1 MGLILVLNAGSS
13 SVKFAL
19 VDVDPQRGERE
30 LARGAVDGLGQSPR
44 WSVRQS
50 EGAIDAGQPW
60 LMGAL
65 VTHKAAISHIL
76 AWIDQHHGLNTLT
89 AAGHRVVHGGE
100 AFTAPVR
107 LKAENLADLRA
118 LTPLAPLHQP
128 HNLSAIDSLFE
139 LAPTLPQIACFD
151 TAFHASMP
159 VVARNFALPRSITA
173 QGVRRYGFHGLS
185 YEFIASALRDKD
197 PALYRGKV
205 IVAHLGN
212 GSSLC
217 ALDGGKSIATTMGFS
232 ALDGL
237 MMGTR
242 SGSIDPAVIFHLM
255 REMKLSSVEVETML
269 YQKSGLL
276 GVSGLSADMRVLRAA
291 APDMPEAREAIELF
305 TYRIRR
311 DIGSLIAALGG
322 IDGLVFTAGIGENDA
337 ALRADILN
345 GLKWA
350 GFALDATANENG
362 AERITIDGSARAY
375 RLATN
380 EELMIARHSARL
392 MAEQAK

>member
-19 VDVDPQRGERE
+19 VNVDPKKGEQE
-30 LARGAVDGLGQSPR
+30 LARGHFDGLGHSPR
-44 WSVRQS
+44 WSVCQSNGTIETGHRWS
-50 EGAIDAGQPW
+50 EGT
-60 LMGAL
+60 L
-65 VTHKAAISHIL
+65 VTHKMAIGHIL
-76 AWIDQHHGLNTLT
+76 EWIDHHHGLKNLT

-107 LKAENLADLRA
+107 LSSDNLARLRA

-128 HNLSAIDSLFE
+128 HNLAAIDSLFE

-151 TAFHASMP
+151 TAFHATMP
-159 VVARNFALPRSITA
+159 IIARNFALPRSITA

-185 YEFIASALRDKD
+185 YEFIASALQVKD
-197 PALYRGKV
+197 PDLYRGKV
-205 IVAHLGN
+205 IIAHLGN

-217 ALDGGKSIATTMGFS
+217 ALDGGTSIATTMGFS

-255 REMKLSSVEVETML
+255 REMKLSDKEVETLL

-276 GVSGLSADMRVLRAA
+276 GVSGISSDMRVLRAA
-291 APDMPEAREAIELF
+291 APDTLEAREAIELF
-305 TYRIRR
+305 TYRILRE
-311 DIGSLIAALGG
+311 IGSLIAALGG
-322 IDGLVFTAGIGENDA
+322 VDGLVFTAGIGENDA

-350 GFALDATANENG
+350 GFSLDVNANRIG
-362 AERITIDGSARAY
+362 AEQLTRDGSARAY

>member
-60 LMGAL
+60 LEGAL

-151 TAFHASMP
+151 TAFHATMP

-232 ALDGL
+232 ALDGFDDGHAL
-237 MMGTR
+237 GVNR
-242 SGSIDPAVIFHLM
+242 SGGHFPFDA
-255 REMKLSSVEVETML
+255 
-269 YQKSGLL
+269 GN
-276 GVSGLSADMRVLRAA
+276 
-291 APDMPEAREAIELF
+291 EAF
-305 TYRIRR
+305 FG
-311 DIGSLIAALGG
+311 GSR
-322 IDGLVFTAGIGENDA
+322 NDA
-337 ALRADILN
+337 LSKVR
-345 GLKWA
+345 
-350 GFALDATANENG
+350 TAWRFG
-362 AERITIDGSARAY
+362 TFSGYAGSACSGA
-375 RLATN
+375 
-380 EELMIARHSARL
+380 
-392 MAEQAK
+392 

>member
-151 TAFHASMP
+151 TAFHATMP

-242 SGSIDPAVIFHLM
+242 SGSIDPAVIFHLT
-255 REMKLSSVEVETML
+255 REMKLSSAEVETML

-305 TYRIRR
+305 TYRILR

>member
-151 TAFHASMP
+151 TAFHATMP

-185 YEFIASALRDKD
+185 YQYIMAPCRPTARR
-197 PALYRGKV
+197 P
-205 IVAHLGN
+205 
-212 GSSLC
+212 
-217 ALDGGKSIATTMGFS
+217 
-232 ALDGL
+232 
-237 MMGTR
+237 
-242 SGSIDPAVIFHLM
+242 
-255 REMKLSSVEVETML
+255 
-269 YQKSGLL
+269 Q
-276 GVSGLSADMRVLRAA
+276 GVC
-291 APDMPEAREAIELF
+291 
-305 TYRIRR
+305 
-311 DIGSLIAALGG
+311 
-322 IDGLVFTAGIGENDA
+322 
-337 ALRADILN
+337 
-345 GLKWA
+345 
-350 GFALDATANENG
+350 
-362 AERITIDGSARAY
+362 
-375 RLATN
+375 
-380 EELMIARHSARL
+380 
-392 MAEQAK
+392 

>member
-19 VDVDPQRGERE
+19 VDVDLKKGEQE
-30 LARGAVDGLGQSPR
+30 LARGHVDGLGQSPR
-44 WSVRQS
+44 WSVLQSDGTIEAGHRWS
-50 EGAIDAGQPW
+50 EGT
-60 LMGAL
+60 L
-65 VTHKAAISHIL
+65 VTHKVAISHIL
-76 AWIDQHHGLNTLT
+76 QWIDQYHGLKNLT
-89 AAGHRVVHGGE
+89 AAGHRVVHGGA

-107 LKAENLADLRA
+107 LKTDNLASLRA

-128 HNLSAIDSLFE
+128 HNLAAIDSLFE

-151 TAFHASMP
+151 TAFHATMP

-185 YEFIASALRDKD
+185 YEFIASALQIKD

-205 IVAHLGN
+205 IIAHLGN

-217 ALDGGKSIATTMGFS
+217 ALDGGKSVATTMGFS

-255 REMKLSSVEVETML
+255 REMKLSSAEVETML

-276 GVSGLSADMRVLRAA
+276 GVSGLSSDMRVLRAA
-291 APDMPEAREAIELF
+291 APDMPEALEAIELF

-362 AERITIDGSARAY
+362 AERITIDGSTRAY

-380 EELMIARHSARL
+380 EEIMIARHSSRL

>member
-151 TAFHASMP
+151 TAFHATMP

-255 REMKLSSVEVETML
+255 REMKLSSTEVETML

>member
-19 VDVDPQRGERE
+19 VDVDPTGGERE
-30 LARGAVDGLGQSPR
+30 LARGHVDGLGLSPR

-50 EGAIDAGQPW
+50 NGTMETGEPW
-60 LMGAL
+60 LEGTL
-65 VTHKAAISHIL
+65 VTHKAAIGHIL
-76 AWIDQHHGLNTLT
+76 AWIDQHHGLSTLM

-100 AFTAPVR
+100 AFTEPVI
-107 LKAENLADLRA
+107 LKAENLNDLRA

-139 LAPTLPQIACFD
+139 LVPTLPQIACFD
-151 TAFHASMP
+151 TAFHATMP

-212 GSSLC
+212 GASLC
-217 ALDGGKSIATTMGFS
+217 ALNGGKSVATTMGFS

-255 REMKLSSVEVETML
+255 REMKLSSAEVETML

-276 GVSGLSADMRVLRAA
+276 GVSGLSSDMRVLRAA

-305 TYRIRR
+305 TYRILR
-311 DIGSLIAALGG
+311 DIGSLIAALGE

-337 ALRADILN
+337 DLRADILN

-350 GFALDATANENG
+350 GFSLDAAANEKS
-362 AERITIDGSARAY
+362 AERITTDGGARAY

-380 EELMIARHSARL
+380 EEIMIARHSTRV
-392 MAEQAK
+392 MTESTV